1 MSEESLKPP
10 DGLETAGRQLWDS
23 VTATFVLNAGEVEIL
38 RQAAATADEISLLEA
53 ELRSSSL
60 VVAGY
65 SGQPRP
71 NPLLKIIQ
79 DHRLLLRRLVD
90 SLAVARH
97 LRPLSAATPPARQGQ
112 APADMFAFSA
122 LAQPH
127 NQGPRGDIVGD
138 HAVNRERLR
147 NPVVAIAVMTHPAWG
162 RSCGRPS
169 RRLET

>member
-1 MSEESLKPP
+1 MPDESLKPP

-38 RQAAATADEISLLEA
+38 RQAAATADEIALLEA
-53 ELRSSSL
+53 ELRASSL

-90 SLAVARH
+90 SLALPDEGEETG
-97 LRPLSAATPPARQGQ
+97 LRPGQRHARKAAQGRWGPPPALGK
-112 APADMFAFSA
+112 
-122 LAQPH
+122 LAEL
-127 NQGPRGDIVGD
+127 RGE
-138 HAVNRERLR
+138 A
-147 NPVVAIAVMTHPAWG
+147 
-162 RSCGRPS
+162 S
-169 RRLET
+169 